1 MPIASVCSCLSQP
14 AWKVSPAGS
23 AASVSPLRSRGVSP
37 DGGRW
42 SPLVQTGPPS
52 QVAGRREAMPAVAQY
67 SLVPARARSSS
78 STAALTRSTSR
89 EISVPHSPL
98 FAGGRKLNNLFSPD
112 FLDLIVTNLRRWLQ
126 CNPLLILQSLKVVK
140 YLFLLKRM
148 LMPGEYARGCHLRLS
163 APTALWQMPHG
174 SPGAAGSLG
183 LPEVKDGF
191 SDVSSH
197 SGLERRAWGFATSD
211 SSRLLSEIFLAGA
224 ESESFLFAKAKQ

>member
-1 MPIASVCSCLSQP
+1 M
-14 AWKVSPAGS
+14 
-23 AASVSPLRSRGVSP
+23 SPLRSRGVSP
-37 DGGRW
+37 DGGHW

-52 QVAGRREAMPAVAQY
+52 QVAGRWEAMPAVAQ
-67 SLVPARARSSS
+67 LVPAHARSSS

-148 LMPGEYARGCHLRLS
+148 LMPGEYARGCHLWRL

-197 SGLERRAWGFATSD
+197 SGLERRVLGFATSD

-224 ESESFLFAKAKQ
+224 ESESFLFGKAKQCEVVS